1 MCFIKSPFIAA
12 LLSSSIMNIYMV
24 FGSAY
29 LRSMLS
35 VPEWMG
41 YLNYA
46 NIYYYAYWS
55 FSFLQFHDNPQL
67 TQLSTAVGNGLTESC
82 PVNVIPGKCLFING
96 THFLSQRFKDG
107 IDASKNQLHEWS
119 LTHYKNYFLTF
130 VFVLSSFCLDTI
142 VYIIPIPASLKSKFR
157 D

>member
-1 MCFIKSPFIAA
+1 
-12 LLSSSIMNIYMV
+12 MNIYTV
-24 FGSAY
+24 LGSAY

-35 VPEWMG
+35 APEWMG

-46 NIYYYAYWS
+46 NIYYYSYWS
-55 FSFLQFHDNPQL
+55 FSFLEFHDNGEL
-67 TQLSTAVGNGLTESC
+67 TQVPTMLASGALESC
-82 PVNVIPGKCLFING
+82 PVNVVPGKCLFING
-96 THFLSQRFKDG
+96 THFLSQRFKEG
-107 IDASKNQLHEWS
+107 IDASKNLLPEWS

-142 VYIIPIPASLKSKFR
+142 VYILPIPGSLKSKFR